1 MGKFKKKRI
10 EFYVI
15 KSADIYNHIL
25 FMTQNFN
32 DIVNY
37 LSEEPED
44 IIKGLNTGRKFGK
57 YRVGTL
63 TLKYA
68 DYELIGL

>member
-1 MGKFKKKRI
+1 MNKEELNDLYDSIALSFENRALR
-10 EFYVI
+10 ERV
-15 KSADIYNHIL
+15 DIL
-25 FMTQNFN
+25 T
-32 DIVNY
+32 D
-37 LSEEPED
+37 
-44 IIKGLNTGRKFGK
+44 KGLNTGRKFGK